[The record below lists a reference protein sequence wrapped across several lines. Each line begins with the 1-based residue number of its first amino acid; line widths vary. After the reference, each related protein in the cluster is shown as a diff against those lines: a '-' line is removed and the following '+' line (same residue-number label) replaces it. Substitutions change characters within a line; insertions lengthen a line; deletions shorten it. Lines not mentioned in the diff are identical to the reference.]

1 VLGATTHA
9 FELMLSA
16 FILGLALGGWWIR
29 GRIERLTDPVVSLAR
44 IQLAMGALAVL
55 TLPLYG
61 QAFELMESVLS
72 VLTRTSSGYE
82 VFLFTSHAIALLVML
97 PATICAGMTLPLIT
111 HLLVAGGGGERSVG
125 VVYAANTLGAIL
137 AVLFSVH
144 VLLPVVGLKS
154 LIVIGGLI
162 DVGVGVVLIRGLRGV
177 APGRKT
183 ILLGATCGLVLVFV
197 ASAVS
202 LDPRRMSSGVFRTGN
217 SMLPDKFEVL
227 FQHDGK
233 TATVAVLHEAPGT
246 VTVLTNGKPD
256 ASIHM
261 GEDSERGAD
270 ESTQV
275 LLGALPL
282 ALRPDIRE
290 VAVVGLG
297 SGLTTRAVLGS
308 GRLERVDTVEIENGI
323 LLAAEYF
330 RPLVDPV
337 FTDPR
342 SRVHIDDAKTFFST
356 QGRRYDLI
364 ISEPSNPWVSGVSS
378 LFTREFYR
386 HLRRYL
392 RPDGLLVQWLQIYEI
407 DLPLAMSVLK
417 ALDAEFPNYEIY
429 QFDQGDV
436 GIVAVNGD
444 RLPRASAAKLSKA
457 GVVSLLERI
466 GIRSAAEL
474 EILSLGSS
482 AVLRPLVNSFRVPEN
497 SDYFPI
503 LDLNAPRARFLQ
515 QGATALFDL
524 VSGPV
529 PVIEMLSRRSLPEA
543 VFAVDAD
550 APTARAHAMRRA
562 QTLRAYVTGENTSL
576 TLEVVPPAYRQA
588 AVMIRGVELQ
598 CGDPVVRDLWFEN
611 ARRLSQEIVAYLS
624 AQKLLAWWRVLRA
637 QPCFEDLLP
646 SQQRWLT
653 LLEALGERAAPE
665 VAGIT
670 LDLLR
675 SIGDGLSTADR
686 TILIKASLA
695 SHLVL
700 GDVPG
705 AARVWREFGESLDTQ
720 LEADIVL
727 RLLVSHAGMFDTP
740 QTTAALKQKD

>member
-1 VLGATTHA
+1 
-9 FELMLSA
+9 
-16 FILGLALGGWWIR
+16 
-29 GRIERLTDPVVSLAR
+29 
-44 IQLAMGALAVL
+44 
-55 TLPLYG
+55 
-61 QAFELMESVLS
+61 
-72 VLTRTSSGYE
+72 
-82 VFLFTSHAIALLVML
+82 
-97 PATICAGMTLPLIT
+97 
-111 HLLVAGGGGERSVG
+111 
-125 VVYAANTLGAIL
+125 
-137 AVLFSVH
+137 
-144 VLLPVVGLKS
+144 
-154 LIVIGGLI
+154 
-162 DVGVGVVLIRGLRGV
+162 
-177 APGRKT
+177 
-183 ILLGATCGLVLVFV
+183 
-197 ASAVS
+197 
-202 LDPRRMSSGVFRTGN
+202 
-217 SMLPDKFEVL
+217 
-227 FQHDGK
+227 
-233 TATVAVLHEAPGT
+233 
-246 VTVLTNGKPD
+246 
-256 ASIHM
+256 
-261 GEDSERGAD
+261 
-270 ESTQV
+270 
-275 LLGALPL
+275 
-282 ALRPDIRE
+282 
-290 VAVVGLG
+290 
-297 SGLTTRAVLGS
+297 
-308 GRLERVDTVEIENGI
+308 
-323 LLAAEYF
+323 
-330 RPLVDPV
+330 
-337 FTDPR
+337 
-342 SRVHIDDAKTFFST
+342 
-356 QGRRYDLI
+356 
-364 ISEPSNPWVSGVSS
+364 
-378 LFTREFYR
+378 
-386 HLRRYL
+386 
-392 RPDGLLVQWLQIYEI
+392 
-407 DLPLAMSVLK
+407 
-417 ALDAEFPNYEIY
+417 
-429 QFDQGDV
+429 
-436 GIVAVNGD
+436 
-444 RLPRASAAKLSKA
+444 
-457 GVVSLLERI
+457 
-466 GIRSAAEL
+466 
-474 EILSLGSS
+474 LGSS

-543 VFAVDAD
+543 VFAADAD

-562 QTLRAYVTGENTSL
+562 QTLRAYVTGENSSL
-576 TLEVVPPAYRQA
+576 TLEEVPPAYRQA